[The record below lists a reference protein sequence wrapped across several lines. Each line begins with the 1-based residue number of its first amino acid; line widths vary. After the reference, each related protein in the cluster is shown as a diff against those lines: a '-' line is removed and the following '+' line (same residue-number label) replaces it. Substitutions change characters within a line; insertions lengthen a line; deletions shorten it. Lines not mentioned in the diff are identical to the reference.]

1 MNVKS
6 SSSPAGPTAHA
17 LRAIA
22 VAALGLGCF
31 SAWALPSFTLNPLA
45 ASPALNGGSVTAD
58 NIVVS
63 DYAHV
68 KLNPVLGTFTEIGLL
83 SVQSFQLGGSV
94 ASSPGLNSTYGLY
107 ISFTG
112 AGTQQFGSNPLTG
125 FTAGSF
131 TSLDYKLWGYN
142 GATASFGFDAASNAT
157 TTAMGAVVLGSGSL
171 LQGSVSTSPAMNGTK
186 HSFVPSANAT
196 VTFAEASGEA
206 GFFQSPAG
214 FYNLAFAAFT
224 NTVSQVEVLSATEFR
239 IRQGGGAFN
248 FAATPVPEPE
258 TYALMLA
265 GLTVVGF
272 VANRRKS

>member
-1 MNVKS
+1 MNT
-6 SSSPAGPTAHA
+6 SSPRGAKGLA
-17 LRAIA
+17 LQSVVA
-22 VAALGLGCF
+22 AALGLGCVG
-31 SAWALPSFTLNPLA
+31 AWALPAFTLNPLA
-45 ASPALNGGSVTAD
+45 ASPALNGGTVIAD
-58 NIVVS
+58 NIIVS

-68 KLNPVLGTFTEIGLL
+68 LLNPGQGTFTESGLL

-112 AGTQQFGSNPLTG
+112 AGTQQVAGNPLTG
-125 FTAGSF
+125 FTSGSF

-142 GATASFGFDAASNAT
+142 GGGASFGFDAASNAT
-157 TTAMGAVVLGSGSL
+157 TTATGAVVLGSGSL
-171 LQGSVSTSPAMNGTK
+171 LQGSVSTSPALNGSTL
-186 HSFVPSANAT
+186 SFVPSANAT
-196 VTFAEASGEA
+196 VTFAPASGEA
-206 GFFQSPAG
+206 GFFQTPTG

-258 TYALMLA
+258 TYALMMA
-265 GLTVVGF
+265 GLAAVGF
-272 VANRRKS
+272 VVNRRKM